1 MSIPIKATIEK
12 VPGGMMLVPL
22 LVGAVLATVAPNTA
36 TFFGS
41 FTGGLLTGST
51 PILAVFYVCMG
62 AGIDVRSTPYILK
75 KGGVLFGSK
84 VLLAVVIGVVAGLF
98 MNELPINHGILTGLS
113 VLALVAAFSDT
124 NGGLYMALMGQYGKP
139 KDVAA
144 YSIMTIESGPFLTM
158 VILGVAGLSAFPWQA
173 LLGALIPLLLGIIL
187 GNLDPAMRKF
197 LSGAAPVLIFFFGLA
212 LGFGISLQMVLNA
225 GLLGLVLGLLVLVV
239 GGSVLFIADKVTGGS
254 GLAGLAASST
264 AGNAAAVP
272 MLVAAANPIYKE
284 AAGPATVLVSAAV
297 VVTAIGAPLVV
308 SWYSKRLAA
317 KAPAAARETAG
328 AR

>member
-297 VVTAIGAPLVV
+297 VVTAICAPLVV